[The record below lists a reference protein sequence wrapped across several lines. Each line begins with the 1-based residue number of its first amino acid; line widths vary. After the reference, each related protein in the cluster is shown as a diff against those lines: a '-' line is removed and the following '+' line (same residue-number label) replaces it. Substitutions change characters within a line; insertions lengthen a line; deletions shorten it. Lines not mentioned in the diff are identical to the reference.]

1 MAGKVPP
8 CSSGARGTLRGVRA
22 RLAIWRSPSGGMALS
37 DVATTAHDGSVFHV
51 AACARSSKI
60 AANGR
65 WLTART
71 AVSSLG
77 RSAANA
83 GR

>member
-1 MAGKVPP
+1 
-8 CSSGARGTLRGVRA
+8 
-22 RLAIWRSPSGGMALS
+22 MALS
-37 DVATTAHDGSVFHV
+37 DVATTAHDGSAFHA
-51 AACARSSKI
+51 AACVRSSKI